1 MPITQTSARCK
12 SAGRPE
18 ARCSSSSKMP
28 SLKLSLASVPYTE
41 LNLRNRDLILGEV
54 LIENNSFI
62 TLPGK
67 GDHSGL
73 IPSKPCVPAGV
84 GNEEFHSN
92 GPKRA

>member
-1 MPITQTSARCK
+1 
-12 SAGRPE
+12 
-18 ARCSSSSKMP
+18 MP

-54 LIENNSFI
+54 LIEKNSFI

-73 IPSKPCVPAGV
+73 IPSKPCIPAGV
-84 GNEEFHSN
+84 GSEEFHSN